1 MINFEGNNQLNNK
14 ITQLSLNKLEKILP
28 NDKIDLMLK
37 KLKARADFEMTDVGT
52 FKPIVESIT
61 NHKPVIEL
69 GNISLSIKSTSNL
82 NTAKERILEAAISTK
97 SGEYKI
103 EKNLAQGRREEILK
117 FLNREDFSESFKRF
131 LIDCSDDFEKKG
143 LE

>member
-1 MINFEGNNQLNNK
+1 MNNK
-14 ITQLSLNKLEKILP
+14 ITQLSLNKLDKILP

-37 KLKARADFEMTDVGT
+37 KLKARADFEMTDAGT

-69 GNISLSIKSTSNL
+69 VNISLSIKSTSNL

>member
-37 KLKARADFEMTDVGT
+37 KLKARADFEMTDAGT

-82 NTAKERILEAAISTK
+82 NT
-97 SGEYKI
+97 
-103 EKNLAQGRREEILK
+103 
-117 FLNREDFSESFKRF
+117 DFFSPKTDSNTYIKCQTLQLSLR
-131 LIDCSDDFEKKG
+131 
-143 LE
+143 

>member
-37 KLKARADFEMTDVGT
+37 KLKARADFEMTDAGT

-69 GNISLSIKSTSNL
+69 GNISLSIK
-82 NTAKERILEAAISTK
+82 
-97 SGEYKI
+97 
-103 EKNLAQGRREEILK
+103 
-117 FLNREDFSESFKRF
+117 
-131 LIDCSDDFEKKG
+131 
-143 LE
+143 